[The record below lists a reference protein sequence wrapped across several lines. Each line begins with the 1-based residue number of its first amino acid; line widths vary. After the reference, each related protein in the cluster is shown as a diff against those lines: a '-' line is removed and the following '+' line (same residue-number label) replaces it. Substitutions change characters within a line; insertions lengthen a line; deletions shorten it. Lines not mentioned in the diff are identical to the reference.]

1 MPGMTESYLREKFGA
16 ALSGLAT
23 GTGPLPERVR
33 NAMVILVM
41 FEPADMPDKYSREAF
56 ARLSYLTTDREAEAD
71 EGQLAATLD
80 NMKLDEVR
88 ELAQLIVDLHNHLD
102 RRMDERYAAE
112 QEPVEPD

>member
-1 MPGMTESYLREKFGA
+1 MPGMTEPYLREKFGA

-41 FEPADMPDKYSREAF
+41 FGPDDMPDKWSREEF
-56 ARLSYLTTDREAEAD
+56 AKLSYLSTDREAKAD
-71 EGQLAATLD
+71 EGTLAATLD
-80 NMKLDEVR
+80 AMKLDDVQ
-88 ELAQLIVDLHNHLD
+88 ELARAIVELHDHLQ

-112 QEPVEPD
+112 QEPVEG